1 MPDVAVLVL
10 SNWCTI
16 WKRGTP
22 VLPRSR
28 VVAFLWRKRLI
39 SLCPSIFQQGS
50 SPWLAFYIRRDS
62 RPEVDFSSKGV
73 AASSFG
79 FH

>member
-1 MPDVAVLVL
+1 M
-10 SNWCTI
+10 SH
-16 WKRGTP
+16 
-22 VLPRSR
+22 
-28 VVAFLWRKRLI
+28 
-39 SLCPSIFQQGS
+39 CPSILYQGS